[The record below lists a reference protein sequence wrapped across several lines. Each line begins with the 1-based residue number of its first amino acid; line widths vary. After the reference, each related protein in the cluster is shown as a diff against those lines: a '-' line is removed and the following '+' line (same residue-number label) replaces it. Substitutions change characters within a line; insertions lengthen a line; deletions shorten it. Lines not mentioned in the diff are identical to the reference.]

1 MQHQIEALLWYPLGA
16 DGNLIISRDRISEKA
31 SGAETLLRRETQQT
45 SPLKGEMEYK
55 RSEMTFSLSEC
66 VWSGGDWGVIVRYF
80 VMLTGSCLMLLS
92 SPVLNSEMHTTA
104 IQQLQ

>member
-1 MQHQIEALLWYPLGA
+1 
-16 DGNLIISRDRISEKA
+16 
-31 SGAETLLRRETQQT
+31 
-45 SPLKGEMEYK
+45 
-55 RSEMTFSLSEC
+55 MTFSLCEC
-66 VWSGGDWGVIVRYF
+66 VWSGGDWGVIVRYC